1 MKYSNDCLPNWR
13 CGKVFCPN
21 GSVPTTEHV
30 WEGPSV
36 AGGKDIEPRAKLSPK
51 IESLVP
57 SSAPPSPLSRRPAR
71 RWWKLKLI
79 MVWNKMVLKEIENAW
94 PWKLKISSNNW
105 MMPGLGGGETVEETK
120 VDMKVCRNW
129 PWNFFRSYSYNT
141 WNNWVHHCPLL
152 FADPEDCFLR
162 TFFV

>member
-1 MKYSNDCLPNWR
+1 MKYSKDYLPNWR
-13 CGKVFCPN
+13 CGNIFCPN
-21 GSVPTTEHV
+21 DSVPTTEHV

-36 AGGKDIEPRAKLSPK
+36 AGGKLFEPRAKLSPK
-51 IESLVP
+51 IESLVA
-57 SSAPPSPLSRRPAR
+57 SSSLSRRPASR
-71 RWWKLKLI
+71 RWKLKLVWN
-79 MVWNKMVLKEIENAW
+79 MVWNKMLLKEIENAW

-129 PWNFFRSYSYNT
+129 PWNIFLSYSFNT
-141 WNNWVHHCPLL
+141 WNRFLHQYPLL
-152 FADPEDCFLR
+152 FGDLTEYFVH